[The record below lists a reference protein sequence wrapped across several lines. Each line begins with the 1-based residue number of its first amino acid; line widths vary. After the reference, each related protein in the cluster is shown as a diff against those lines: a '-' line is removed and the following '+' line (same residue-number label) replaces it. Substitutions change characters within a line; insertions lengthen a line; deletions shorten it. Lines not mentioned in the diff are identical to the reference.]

1 MQDET
6 MATPSPASAGLR
18 ALTMQFPHAG
28 RLDAILLRPARREPM
43 VSVESAVAVAGRG
56 LEGDRSAAAA
66 SHKSEGSSRQVTLM
80 QAELL
85 PVLAALLRR
94 ANVDATLLRRNLVIS
109 GLNLL
114 AARKLFDDQP
124 LLLHIGDATLQV
136 TGPCEP
142 CSRMEEALGP
152 GGYNA
157 MRGHGGL
164 TARVLQGGL
173 IRVGDAVRCDP
184 DTP

>member
-1 MQDET
+1 M
-6 MATPSPASAGLR
+6 
-18 ALTMQFPHAG
+18 LTTQFPYAG
-28 RLDAILLRPARREPM
+28 KLDAILLRPARREPT
-43 VSVESAVAVAGRG
+43 VAVESAVAVAGRG
-56 LEGDRSAAAA
+56 LEGDRSAAAD
-66 SHKSEGSSRQVTLM
+66 SHKPEGSSRQVTLI
-80 QAELL
+80 QAEHLL
-85 PVLAALLRR
+85 VLAALLRR
-94 ANVDATLLRRNLVIS
+94 ANVDAALLRRNLVVS

-124 LLLHIGDATLQV
+124 LLLQIGEATLQI

-164 TARVLQGGL
+164 AARVLQGGL
-173 IRVGDAVRCDP
+173 IRVGDAVRCEP
-184 DTP
+184 DTR